1 VLDAGNSKTAVSWLH
16 IAKSLCRLR
25 VSIDVRICGERNSQ
39 ERPRTATVVALALV
53 GATTTRSRHLQTYGS
68 FGQFVLVT
76 RLAEMVVLT
85 SFVEIVQVQSVPVKD
100 TTTKPGE

>member
-1 VLDAGNSKTAVSWLH
+1 MVNGIS
-16 IAKSLCRLR
+16 
-25 VSIDVRICGERNSQ
+25 ERS
-39 ERPRTATVVALALV
+39 RTATVVALALV

-85 SFVEIVQVQSVPVKD
+85 SFVEIVQVQSVPVND
-100 TTTKPGE
+100 TTTKPGACRYKQRPNQKPDPHWEGGALSPSRITPGTLV